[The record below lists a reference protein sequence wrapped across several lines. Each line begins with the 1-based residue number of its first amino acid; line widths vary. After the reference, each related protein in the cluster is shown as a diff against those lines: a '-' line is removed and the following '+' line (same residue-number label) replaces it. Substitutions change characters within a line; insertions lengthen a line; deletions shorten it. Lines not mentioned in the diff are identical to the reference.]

1 MKKITTE
8 ELCKVTTE
16 GLILQGCGGKPQ
28 EWLDGINE
36 MLTESE
42 ILQNGSKFTEVSIFE
57 HDGATNLLFDMENVD
72 LNIGKLAMWR
82 IHTHEK
88 FGGKWLSDYTQNR
101 FNVEMG
107 KGTGL
112 SPKPD
117 CPLIG
122 ADGNVFNLM
131 GIASK
136 TLNRAGQQEQ
146 AKIMCERIRNSGSYG
161 DALNIL
167 GEYVNIT
174 SVDDMDQAEP
184 AQGFTMKGY

>member
-1 MKKITTE
+1 MKKITTN

-16 GLILQGCGGKPQ
+16 GLVLQGCGGEPQ
-28 EWLDGINE
+28 EWLDGINK
-36 MLTESE
+36 MLTEAD
-42 ILQNGSKFTEVSIFE
+42 ILQNGAKFTEVSIFE
-57 HDGATNLLFDMENVD
+57 HEGLTNLLFNMENVD
-72 LNIGKLAMWR
+72 LHMGKFAIWR
-82 IHTHEK
+82 LGTHEQ
-88 FGGKWLSDYTQNR
+88 FGGKWLSDYLPNR
-101 FNVEMG
+101 FGVEVG
-107 KGTGL
+107 EA
-112 SPKPD
+112 SEPSQKPD
-117 CPLIG
+117 CALIG

-174 SVDDMDQAEP
+174 SVDDMEQAEP